1 LTETDALVRED
12 LLKMM
17 LSQRI
22 YISFLVRE
30 VYESLIGLQVFSTD
44 LNDVAIQ
51 LMMKTILQLFFD
63 TMEITE
69 EEDFK
74 ELRH

>member
-12 LLKMM
+12 LLKIDAITED
-17 LSQRI
+17 L
-22 YISFLVRE
+22 YKFLGQE

-51 LMMKTILQLFFD
+51 LMMKTILQLFL
-63 TMEITE
+63 TQW
-69 EEDFK
+69 K
-74 ELRH
+74 